1 MILIEFR
8 ESMLNK
14 AIDKV
19 EGVKDS
25 LKMSK
30 VALCELEDLLESLY
44 EEEHD
49 EYDDKEE
56 MSNDSEGDI
65 YDAVVEG
72 NDIDINYRGRSGMR
86 GGLRYRRNMRVRNNM
101 RRNKMGR
108 YSY

>member
-14 AIDKV
+14 AMDIVDRTKMN
-19 EGVKDS
+19 
-25 LKMSK
+25 LKETK
-30 VALCELEDLLESLY
+30 QDICDLEDLLQDLY

-49 EYDDKEE
+49 EYDEKAPVNNG
-56 MSNDSEGDI
+56 SGDT

-72 NDIDINYRGRSGMR
+72 NDIEVNYRGSRGMR
-86 GGLRYRRNMRVRNNM
+86 GGMRYRTGMRSNM
-101 RRNKMGR
+101 RRNRMGR

>member
-19 EGVKDS
+19 EEVKDN

-30 VALCELEDLLESLY
+30 MALCEVEDLLQDLY

-49 EYDDKEE
+49 EYDENE
-56 MSNDSEGDI
+56 VNVEPSGDS

-72 NDIDINYRGRSGMR
+72 NDIEVNYRRRGNMR
-86 GGLRYRRNMRVRNNM
+86 GGMRYRNNMHMRNM